1 MDASSF
7 IFHDPSGRRWSG
19 VRRALRVAAV
29 VTGGLAVLLILAVLT
44 SPQVPVLGL
53 GSVAHLANASEVRSI
68 IAGERPVKN
77 LPFDPRREKVKYVR
91 STSPVI
97 HQKSAAPVRDD
108 QPLVFGYYVNW
119 DRSAMVSLRLNLSKM
134 THLLPEWLVLSNGK
148 GDLDDETD
156 PTVVKI
162 AEDAHLPILA
172 MLTNFRNGW
181 QAGDLH
187 QVLTNP
193 ASRKNLIDNI

>member
-53 GSVAHLANASEVRSI
+53 GSVAHLANASEVQHT

-77 LPFDPRREKVKYVR
+77 LPFDPRREKVN
-91 STSPVI
+91 TS
-97 HQKSAAPVRDD
+97 APRP
-108 QPLVFGYYVNW
+108 Q
-119 DRSAMVSLRLNLSKM
+119 
-134 THLLPEWLVLSNGK
+134 
-148 GDLDDETD
+148 
-156 PTVVKI
+156 
-162 AEDAHLPILA
+162 
-172 MLTNFRNGW
+172 
-181 QAGDLH
+181 
-187 QVLTNP
+187 
-193 ASRKNLIDNI
+193 